1 MCSHQDL
8 DCRGFRERKRLIY
21 FIFFFLS
28 FVFFVVV
35 VVVVAI
41 SEKAYLTDGEALG
54 KDGREFREKAVKRR
68 ASEDGGG
75 GH

>member
-1 MCSHQDL
+1 M
-8 DCRGFRERKRLIY
+8 
-21 FIFFFLS
+21 S